1 MKGYIYIASAFETVN
16 RSVCAQKGAWVDND
30 PNFWTSPPTWGICRN
45 DLRAGAEV
53 GDYVFFVL
61 PIRRRHPQMIFA
73 YLKIAE
79 KITHLEAFPRA
90 DLRRKRMGN
99 KMPNGNIIVDEH
111 GRYNRFDGGAHKHM
125 FDRVKRHYVIGDET
139 ASKMLSADEIR
150 RLAPGFLK
158 KLGSII
164 GVKGDRAIDII
175 SRKGRILTP
184 GQVRALLRWLRN

>member
-16 RSVCAQKGAWVDND
+16 RSVCGQKGSWVDND
-30 PNFWTSPPTWGICRN
+30 PHFWTSPPTWGICRN

-61 PIRRRHPQMIFA
+61 PIRGRHPQMIFA

-79 KITHLEAFPRA
+79 KITHVEAFSRA
-90 DLRRKRMGN
+90 DLRLKRMGN

-111 GRYNRFDGGAHKHM
+111 EGYNRFDGGAHKHM
-125 FDRVKRHYVIGDET
+125 FDRVKRDYVIGDET
-139 ASKMLSADEIR
+139 ASRMLSADEIR

-158 KLGSII
+158 KLGSIV
-164 GVKGDRAIDII
+164 GVRGDRAIDII

-184 GQVRALLRWLRN
+184 GQVQALLRWLRN